1 MKYLFPILLVASG
14 GAVGSVL
21 RYLLSLLS
29 QRQSVTFPHGTLW
42 ANLLGCLIIGIV
54 VTLAAT
60 TESLSPNLRLLLAT
74 GLCGG
79 FTTMSSFIYELMQF
93 MRDREYLYAGGYLVL
108 TLVGCVAMF
117 VLGTLAVRLAQKGS
131 VNIWN

>member
-1 MKYLFPILLVASG
+1 MRYLFPILLVASG

-21 RYLLSLLS
+21 RYLLSLLA
-29 QRQSVTFPHGTLW
+29 QRQSITFPHGTLW
-42 ANLLGCLIIGIV
+42 ANLLGCLVIGIV

-93 MRDREYLYAGGYLVL
+93 VRDREYLYAGGYLAL

-117 VLGTLAVRLAQKGS
+117 VLGTLAVRLVQKGS
-131 VNIWN
+131 VSIWS